1 MIFRKICFFLLFI
14 FVSCSSNP
22 LSEALDDWSD
32 QKDGAYWYGTA
43 IISKKNFNGE
53 NIHQSATSQAISDIA
68 SQIKIYINSDF
79 ERIIKEQDY
88 VIDDSSVYI
97 LTTRV
102 ENNIED
108 VEIVDFKNLQDSYIL
123 FAKLSKEKFY
133 RSIKRKSESAIE
145 IAKNY
150 IFESKNPTL
159 ESFQNLL
166 KAEKEI
172 LPYIDYSIRTKINGV
187 EVNLYSFIQKTK
199 NDLINRIKI
208 EPKVPKVY
216 IKKLDY
222 SDNLATIKVY
232 DVKTNNLLSNIPL
245 ILNINKNF
253 VECITNLEGECVF
266 DIKPQYLNNDKKQ
279 NILITLDRE
288 SILQESSEYDF
299 VINSQIE
306 VELIPTNIF
315 LIVEEYNL
323 DTNSEQKYIAPKVK
337 DFFIKRYPTTFVD
350 NLINSDISIKIYATT
365 RKIGSDKNEYGIYQ
379 VYSDANIYIESNGV
393 NITDISVNDI
403 KGADFGSFK
412 QAGNKSLE
420 KISKTIRKKTLPK
433 LVEVLTQSNN

>member
-1 MIFRKICFFLLFI
+1 M
-14 FVSCSSNP
+14 
-22 LSEALDDWSD
+22 
-32 QKDGAYWYGTA
+32 
-43 IISKKNFNGE
+43 
-53 NIHQSATSQAISDIA
+53 
-68 SQIKIYINSDF
+68 
-79 ERIIKEQDY
+79 
-88 VIDDSSVYI
+88 
-97 LTTRV
+97 
-102 ENNIED
+102 
-108 VEIVDFKNLQDSYIL
+108 
-123 FAKLSKEKFY
+123 
-133 RSIKRKSESAIE
+133 
-145 IAKNY
+145 
-150 IFESKNPTL
+150 
-159 ESFQNLL
+159 
-166 KAEKEI
+166 
-172 LPYIDYSIRTKINGV
+172 
-187 EVNLYSFIQKTK
+187 YSFIQKTK